1 MPGWRSGWLAVVAQ
15 ERQQRPLCPWGSRRS
30 ARSSYDTSGWN
41 ARKAY
46 HVQLGPGEL
55 VKVDEER
62 AAAPVRDRSG
72 RVVGSEPMEI
82 AQPPWRHR
90 LWSIRDNQIGFYL
103 THLESSRERRRR
115 LSRSLTEPELRRG
128 PR

>member
-1 MPGWRSGWLAVVAQ
+1 
-15 ERQQRPLCPWGSRRS
+15 
-30 ARSSYDTSGWN
+30 
-41 ARKAY
+41 
-46 HVQLGPGEL
+46 
-55 VKVDEER
+55 
-62 AAAPVRDRSG
+62 
-72 RVVGSEPMEI
+72 MEI